1 MPLDEVNK
9 AIRADDKCG
18 IVYIEYSYQQI
29 GLTEEWFDEISKK
42 IGNPMTV
49 RREIL
54 LQRIRGSSQSPYPR
68 DDIEA
73 IINKAKRPIETI
85 MLNKYYRLEVYTKL
99 DRRIPYLVG
108 IDCSTGTVKDNNA
121 MSIINPYTLE
131 LVAEFRC
138 SYVGEIGYFQ
148 CIKELVMKYI
158 PRAILCVER
167 NHVGDAIIEMILQSP
182 IAGRLYFDK
191 AKELAMDNMKDLEEG
206 SESILKARAKLKTYY
221 GVYTDGENRKRMFA
235 ILANHVQNHKDGFV
249 GQFVTDDIAKLIQ
262 TASGKIEARSG
273 EHDDNVM
280 SYLIALVVYYH
291 GNNLEVFGFSKG
303 DLLTFEEKNTGLH
316 TPADVEFMNLPDAVK
331 SEVKAEIIRNARPT
345 YNEIM
350 AEELRRS
357 QAQDAMLIEKGLIDG
372 PKQAVA
378 IGDEMDYFENTDLS
392 FFDELNGF

>member
-9 AIRADDKCG
+9 AIRMDDKSG
-18 IVYIEYSYQQI
+18 IVYIEYTYQQI

-42 IGNPMTV
+42 IGNPLTV

-85 MLNKYYRLEVYTKL
+85 MLNKYYRLEVYEKL
-99 DRRIPYLVG
+99 SHHIPYLVG

-121 MSIINPYTLE
+121 MTIINPYTLKV
-131 LVAEFRC
+131 VAEFRC

-148 CIKELVMKYI
+148 CILELVTKHI

-167 NHVGDAIIEMILQSP
+167 NHVGDAIIELILQSR

-206 SESILKARAKLKTYY
+206 SESMLKARAKLKTYY
-221 GVYTDGENRKRMFA
+221 GVYTEGENRKRMFA
-235 ILANHVQNHKDGFV
+235 ILANHVQNHKDDFV
-249 GQFVTDDIAKLIQ
+249 GQFITDDIAKLIQ

-303 DLLTFEEKNTGLH
+303 DLLVFEEKNTGLH
-316 TPADVEFMNLPDAVK
+316 TPSEVEYMDLPDPVK
-331 SEVKAEIIRNARPT
+331 VEIRQEIKNSAKPT
-345 YNEIM
+345 YNDILGDEM
-350 AEELRRS
+350 MH
-357 QAQDAMLIEKGLIDG
+357 AQIRDATLVARGLIDG
-372 PKQAVA
+372 PKQQEV
-378 IGDEMDYFENTDLS
+378 IGDEIDFFENQDLS
-392 FFDELNGF
+392 FFDDLNGF